1 MNLTTL
7 ELGLVL
13 IALAILGVLIIT
25 ASITVARR
33 RAAEDRR
40 LGIHRV

>member
-7 ELGLVL
+7 ELALVL
-13 IALAILGVLIIT
+13 VGLAILATLGIV
-25 ASITVARR
+25 ASVTVARR